1 MKTILNVK
9 VDKEQKEKAKAIAL
23 EMGVPLSTIINAQLR
38 EFIRTREF
46 SIKMEPQ
53 LKPEVEKEL
62 IKMSNEYHKNPKKF
76 AYTTSSM
83 EEVRKFIF
91 DK

>member
-9 VDKEQKEKAKAIAL
+9 VDSEEKEKAKQIAM

-46 SIKMEPQ
+46 SVKLEPT
-53 LKPEVEKEL
+53 LKPAVEKEIL
-62 IKMSNEYHKNPKKF
+62 RRIEEYHKNPKSAYSFKSASEAIKF
-76 AYTTSSM
+76 L
-83 EEVRKFIF
+83 RGK
-91 DK
+91 